1 MATPQSC
8 KCSHY
13 QFMRP
18 TREIEQDFLK
28 AMRRPA
34 AANRCCRIFICD
46 SAGLPSSENSGTH
59 SADTV
64 LQHPS
69 QTYELLKLLILFVSR
84 PSGYFSLFSIFCKW
98 LPDDLIAKMMKSR
111 PPEKVMGLT
120 GMWPGYRGDAEQGV
134 LRRRSPYHNPRL
146 SLALSA
152 LYGPPGGRRK
162 VQRGS
167 YLANFASL
175 SLSL

>member
-1 MATPQSC
+1 
-8 KCSHY
+8 
-13 QFMRP
+13 
-18 TREIEQDFLK
+18 
-28 AMRRPA
+28 
-34 AANRCCRIFICD
+34 
-46 SAGLPSSENSGTH
+46 
-59 SADTV
+59 
-64 LQHPS
+64 
-69 QTYELLKLLILFVSR
+69 
-84 PSGYFSLFSIFCKW
+84 
-98 LPDDLIAKMMKSR
+98 MKSR

-175 SLSL
+175 SLSLCRQAS